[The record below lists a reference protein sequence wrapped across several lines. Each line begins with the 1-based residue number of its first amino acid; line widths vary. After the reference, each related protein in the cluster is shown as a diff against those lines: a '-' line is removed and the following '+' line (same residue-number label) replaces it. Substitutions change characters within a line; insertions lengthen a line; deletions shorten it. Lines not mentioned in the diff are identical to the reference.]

1 MLEGEGHQYAV
12 DVVHGDLP
20 ASKYTRKACERYL
33 TDLDTAEE
41 RGLEFRPQVAQAYI
55 TFFQRAIR
63 HTVGEW
69 DGKPFDPLPW
79 QKFILWNLYGWFR
92 EDGTRRFNYAYITVA
107 RKNGKTTLMAGAALA
122 ALFFDQEKAA
132 EVYFAAT
139 KKDQAKIGFDEAQRM
154 VTISPPL
161 RKHLKAGKHDIKAP
175 TLSARCTYLS
185 SERDTLDG
193 LNVHF
198 AGIDEYHAHTTDG
211 VANVLRSGMQ
221 ARRNPLHLTITT
233 AGFNRESPCYE
244 LQKTCKEILD
254 GIKHDDAQFAIIYEL
269 DDDDDWT
276 DSSTWIKANPSL
288 GTALRGQLLDSQL
301 QQAINLG
308 GSREVEFKTKHLNKW
323 VTASKTWIQDEVWMR
338 NKRDAKLDGLKCWG
352 GLDLASVSDMTALV
366 MVYPEDGGYHVRGHY
381 FLPADTVQQVLDRD
395 PSHIYRTFLD
405 LPNVHLTDGNVTDYA
420 SIRRKVSGV
429 MNKPEGQVVEETS
442 LMHNYNVQKI
452 AFDRY
457 NSTQI
462 AIDLVDD
469 GVPLVPFGQGFVSMS
484 SPTKQLEVLVRTGK
498 IWHDGD
504 PVLRWAL
511 GNVELKMDP
520 AGNIKAD
527 KQKSGG
533 KIDPIVAMIMG
544 IGEHMKSPAEE
555 EGYFEIINLS

>member
-1 MLEGEGHQYAV
+1 MLDSVGHNYAL
-12 DVVHGDLP
+12 DVVTGKIP
-20 ASKYTRKACERYL
+20 AAKYVAKACQRYL

-41 RGLEFRPQVAQAYI
+41 RGLEFKPKTAQAYI

-79 QKFILWNLYGWFR
+79 QQFILWNLYGWFR

-107 RKNGKTTLMAGAALA
+107 RKNGKTTLMAGCALA

-154 VTISPPL
+154 VSISPPL
-161 RKHLKAGKHDIKAP
+161 RKHLRAGKHDIKAP

-193 LNVHF
+193 LNIHF
-198 AGIDEYHAHTTDG
+198 AGIDEYHAHPTDG

-244 LQKTCKEILD
+244 MQKTCKEILD
-254 GIKHDDAQFAIIYEL
+254 GVKHDDAQFALIYEL
-269 DDDDDWT
+269 DEDDDWT

-288 GTALRGQLLDSQL
+288 GVALRPQLLESQL

-323 VTASKTWIQDEVWMR
+323 VTASKTWIQDEIWSANER
-338 NKRDAKLDGLKCWG
+338 QEDLTGRICWG

-366 MVYPEDGGYHVRGHY
+366 MVYPDGEGYHVRGHY
-381 FLPADTVQQVLDRD
+381 FMPSDTIDNILDRE

-405 LPNVHLTDGNVTDYA
+405 LPNFHVTDGNVTDYA
-420 SIRRKVSGV
+420 AIRRLVSGV
-429 MNKPEGQVVEETS
+429 MNLPDGQEVDGSS
-442 LMHNYNVQKI
+442 LMHNYQIEKI

-469 GVPLVPFGQGFVSMS
+469 GVPLTPFGQGFVSMS

-498 IWHDGD
+498 VWHDGD

-533 KIDPIVAMIMG
+533 KIDPIVAMVMG
-544 IGEHMKSPAEE
+544 IGEHMKTPQETE
-555 EGYFEIINLS
+555 QNFDIISL

>member
-1 MLEGEGHQYAV
+1 
-12 DVVHGDLP
+12 
-20 ASKYTRKACERYL
+20 
-33 TDLDTAEE
+33 
-41 RGLEFRPQVAQAYI
+41 
-55 TFFQRAIR
+55 
-63 HTVGEW
+63 
-69 DGKPFDPLPW
+69 
-79 QKFILWNLYGWFR
+79 
-92 EDGTRRFNYAYITVA
+92 
-107 RKNGKTTLMAGAALA
+107 
-122 ALFFDQEKAA
+122 
-132 EVYFAAT
+132 
-139 KKDQAKIGFDEAQRM
+139 
-154 VTISPPL
+154 
-161 RKHLKAGKHDIKAP
+161 
-175 TLSARCTYLS
+175 
-185 SERDTLDG
+185 
-193 LNVHF
+193 
-198 AGIDEYHAHTTDG
+198 
-211 VANVLRSGMQ
+211 MQ

-269 DDDDDWT
+269 DEDDDWT

-288 GTALRGQLLDSQL
+288 GTALRGQLLESQL

-308 GSREVEFKTKHLNKW
+308 GSREVEFKTKHLNQW
-323 VTASKTWIQDEVWMR
+323 VTASKTWIQDEIWMR
-338 NKRDAKLDGLKCWG
+338 NVKEADLSNMACWG

-381 FLPADTVQQVLDRD
+381 WLPKDTVDQVLDRD
-395 PSHIYRTFLD
+395 PSHIYRTFLE

-429 MNKPEGQVVEETS
+429 MNKPEGQVVEDTS
-442 LMHNYNVQKI
+442 LMHRYDVQKI

-498 IWHDGD
+498 LWHDGD

-533 KIDPIVAMIMG
+533 KIDPIVAMVMG
-544 IGEHMKSPAEE
+544 IGEHMKTPHVEE
-555 EGYFEIINLS
+555 AYFDIISLS